1 MTVDELLAANPFDG
15 CVEIS
20 VLQTLAV
27 LVAAPIRVEVQP
39 AGWFGGLWTQPLILH
54 DGKWKHLCRTDLC
67 DDIATGS
74 CQIKTAE
81 QWRAH
86 YLDLLGQRAYG
97 GRYNDA
103 RFSIIDCFSDG

>member
-1 MTVDELLAANPFDG
+1 MTVDELLAANHFDG

-27 LVAAPIRVEVQP
+27 LVAAPIRVEER
-39 AGWFGGLWTQPLILH
+39 FGGPWTQPLILH

-67 DDIATGS
+67 DDVATGA

-86 YLDLLGQRAYG
+86 YLDLLGRRAYG

-103 RFSIIDCFSDG
+103 RFSIIDCFTDG